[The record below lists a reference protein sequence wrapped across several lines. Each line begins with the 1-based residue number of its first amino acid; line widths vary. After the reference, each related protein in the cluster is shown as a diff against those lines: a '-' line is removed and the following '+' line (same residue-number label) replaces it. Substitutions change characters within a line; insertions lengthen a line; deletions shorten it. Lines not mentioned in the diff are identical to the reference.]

1 MKIIPAIDL
10 IDGKCVRLEKGD
22 YNTKKIYSEDP
33 LEVARAFE
41 DHGIKFLH
49 VVDLDG
55 AKSKQIVNYKTL
67 ARITAG
73 TNLVVDFGGGIK
85 STRDVEIAFDNGA
98 SKITGGSIAALD
110 PELFLNWLENYGKDR
125 IILGADCKNRMI
137 ATNGWMQSHARD
149 VVDFIEDYAQKGIKE
164 VICTDISKDGMLNGP
179 STGLYEEVLSR
190 TPVELIGSGGVSSIQ
205 DLKDLAS
212 IGCAGAIVGKAIY
225 EKKISLEKLSEL
237 C

>member
-1 MKIIPAIDL
+1 
-10 IDGKCVRLEKGD
+10 
-22 YNTKKIYSEDP
+22 
-33 LEVARAFE
+33 
-41 DHGIKFLH
+41 
-49 VVDLDG
+49 
-55 AKSKQIVNYKTL
+55 
-67 ARITAG
+67 
-73 TNLVVDFGGGIK
+73 
-85 STRDVEIAFDNGA
+85 
-98 SKITGGSIAALD
+98 
-110 PELFLNWLENYGKDR
+110 
-125 IILGADCKNRMI
+125 
-137 ATNGWMQSHARD
+137 MQSHARD